1 MTSDSLFYV
10 VKNNKDIF
18 IAGIIVRK
26 VTMFINNFRELIY
39 ELIFIYDLMERC
51 QCVNFMCK

>member
-26 VTMFINNFRELIY
+26 VTFINNFRELIY
-39 ELIFIYDLMERC
+39 ELIFIYDLIERC
-51 QCVNFMCK
+51 QYVNFMYK

>member
-39 ELIFIYDLMERC
+39 ELIFIYDLIERC
-51 QCVNFMCK
+51 QYVNFMYK

>member
-51 QCVNFMCK
+51 QYVNFMYK